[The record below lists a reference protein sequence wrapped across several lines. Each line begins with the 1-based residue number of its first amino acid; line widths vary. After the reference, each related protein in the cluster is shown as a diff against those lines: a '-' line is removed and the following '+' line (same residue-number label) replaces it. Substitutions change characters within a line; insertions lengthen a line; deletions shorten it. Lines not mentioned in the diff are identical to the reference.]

1 MAKNPQ
7 LVTDAMKLASIN
19 MPVTARSE
27 AKTNWQ
33 DTLSAYLSRSPVMQ
47 NQTTVATIM
56 NSDPNIATKT
66 NEVQAVEDKLTEA
79 KDRLKKVQENVTE
92 RYKGTGATK
101 QTINAKALAE
111 SQDIIDE
118 ITMLEANKA
127 SASSAL
133 TTLIQNAKDN
143 YTYARQDR
151 QDALDQYNKGFAQ
164 LQAMADMGMKQDAQ
178 EYQQQKD
185 AVERDLQLLQYY
197 TNIDQANAKEARGYQ
212 FQTQQDLRNFE
223 QQKELAKMGY
233 HNQYN
238 LANLGFNQDMAKLGM
253 QQAFTSGQN
262 ATAQQNEM
270 IKAAMSQGA
279 TYQDAVNQVMG
290 TGGGMS
296 IDRQTAISQ
305 YGSTPAVRNFNPG
318 NITDT

>member
-19 MPVTARSE
+19 TPVTARSE
-27 AKTNWQ
+27 TKTNWQ
-33 DTLSAYLSRSPVMQ
+33 DNLSAYLSRSPVMQ

-164 LQAMADMGMKQDAQ
+164 LQAMAEMGMAQDAQ
-178 EYQQQKD
+178 EYQKQQD
-185 AVERDLQLLQYY
+185 SVNRDLQLLQYY
-197 TNIDQANAKEARGYQ
+197 TDIDQANAKEARGYD

-223 QQKELAKMGY
+223 QQKILNLMGY
-233 HNQYN
+233 
-238 LANLGFNQDMAKLGM
+238 
-253 QQAFTSGQN
+253 
-262 ATAQQNEM
+262 QNETNQTNNRFRND
-270 IKAAMSQGA
+270 MSLLNAKQGF
-279 TYQDAVNQVMG
+279 DAGQQLIQNQV
-290 TGGGMS
+290 
-296 IDRQTAISQ
+296 SQ
-305 YGSTPAVRNFNPG
+305 INNLVNT
-318 NITDT
+318 

>member
-1 MAKNPQ
+1 
-7 LVTDAMKLASIN
+7 
-19 MPVTARSE
+19 
-27 AKTNWQ
+27 
-33 DTLSAYLSRSPVMQ
+33 
-47 NQTTVATIM
+47 
-56 NSDPNIATKT
+56 
-66 NEVQAVEDKLTEA
+66 
-79 KDRLKKVQENVTE
+79 
-92 RYKGTGATK
+92 
-101 QTINAKALAE
+101 
-111 SQDIIDE
+111 
-118 ITMLEANKA
+118 
-127 SASSAL
+127 
-133 TTLIQNAKDN
+133 
-143 YTYARQDR
+143 
-151 QDALDQYNKGFAQ
+151 
-164 LQAMADMGMKQDAQ
+164 MGMKQDAQ
-178 EYQQQKD
+178 EYQQQQD
-185 AVERDLQLLQYY
+185 AVNRDLQLLQYY

-233 HNQYN
+233 QNQYN

>member
-19 MPVTARSE
+19 TPVTARDE
-27 AKTNWQ
+27 PKTNWQ
-33 DTLSAYLSRSPVMQ
+33 DTLSAHLSRSPVMQ

-79 KDRLKKVQENVTE
+79 KDRLKKVQENVTQ

-143 YTYARQDR
+143 YTMARQDR
-151 QDALDQYNKGFAQ
+151 QDALAQYNQGFAQ
-164 LQAMADMGMKQDAQ
+164 LQAMAEMGMKQDAQ
-178 EYQQQKD
+178 EYQKQQD
-185 AVERDLQLLQYY
+185 SVNRDLQLLQYY
-197 TNIDQANAKEARGYQ
+197 TNIDQANAKEARGYD

-233 HNQYN
+233 NNQYN

-253 QQAFTSGQN
+253 QQAYNTQQN

-290 TGGGMS
+290 TGGGNIAKMTAMS
-296 IDRQTAISQ
+296 ESGAD
-305 YGSTPAVRNFNPG
+305 YGRVSSG
-318 NITDT
+318 K